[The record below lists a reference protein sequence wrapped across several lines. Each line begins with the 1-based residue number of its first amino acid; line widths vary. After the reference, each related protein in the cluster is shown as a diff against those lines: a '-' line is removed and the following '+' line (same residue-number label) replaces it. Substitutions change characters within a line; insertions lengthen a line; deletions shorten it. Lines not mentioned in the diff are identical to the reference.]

1 MQQRL
6 KQVVIVIAASIATL
20 FSVATLAQ
28 SNQIPD
34 GLFFKGTVKEAKAKA
49 KQTDSRIMII
59 TSATYCAP
67 CKVLA
72 AKVYPTPEFKQF
84 KDNNKLIMLY
94 YPTLDK
100 ADPERIIKT
109 FGVGAHPS
117 FIFLNSKGEEF
128 NRWVGGANN
137 TAELTKVMDEMLDE
151 SNSFAAKKAQ
161 LKKDP
166 SYAYAYIQYYK
177 NSFKR
182 YEVEDE
188 LYALLKKGPL
198 KNYFTDQWWKY
209 YYDHGNYIYS
219 GIVRYM
225 VEQPKKV
232 IKVIG
237 QEKYNAFM
245 QDRGL
250 RLIAVN
256 IGGSN
261 KRYDII
267 RPALDFISQHPQL
280 ETKVSQFFRKN
291 IDLVDGGDGVELFK
305 ETLPWLKDA
314 TTAERRILFQVSF
327 GNMRSLER
335 KEFEGYMKR
344 SIEECLKYETD
355 EKAKSDYEKMLASL
369 KK

>member
-1 MQQRL
+1 MQI
-6 KQVVIVIAASIATL
+6 KQVVIAGIATL

-28 SNQIPD
+28 SNPIPD
-34 GLFFKGTVKEAKAKA
+34 DLFFKGTVTEAKAKA
-49 KQTDSRIMII
+49 AAENSQVVII
-59 TSATYCAP
+59 TSATYCGP

-72 AKVYPTPEFKQF
+72 ANVYPTPEFKKF
-84 KDNNKLIMLY
+84 KEDNNLIMLY

-100 ADPERIIKT
+100 DDPERILKT
-109 FGVGAHPS
+109 YDVGAHPS
-117 FIFLNSKGEEF
+117 FIFLDSNGEEF

-137 TAELTKVMDEMLDE
+137 TAELVKVMDEMLDE
-151 SNSFAAKKAQ
+151 SNSFAAMKAR
-161 LKKDP
+161 LKKNP
-166 SYAYAYIQYYK
+166 SFAYEYIQYYK
-177 NSFKR
+177 QSYKR

-209 YYDHGNYIYS
+209 YYDHGNYTYS
-219 GIVRYM
+219 GIIRFV
-225 VEQPKKV
+225 VDEPKKV
-232 IKVIG
+232 VKVIG
-237 QEKYNAFM
+237 QDKYDAFM
-245 QDRGL
+245 KDRGL
-250 RLIAVN
+250 KLISVN
-256 IGGSN
+256 IAGSN

-267 RPALDFISQHPQL
+267 KTALEFISQHPQL

-291 IDLVDGGDGVELFK
+291 IDLADGGDGVELFN

-314 TTAERRILFQVSF
+314 TTAERRILSQVSF
-327 GNMRSLER
+327 GNMRSLQR